1 MGLEAAEL
9 MAFVPVRD
17 VVRACA
23 FYEGVLGCVVHQA
36 DDYGAQLE
44 FGGRPLRLA
53 RVEADPPPYTVVG
66 WSVAS
71 ITDTVRSLTG
81 VGVEFRRYEGMGQDD
96 LGVWATPDGDQVA
109 WFADSEGNTLSLT
122 QFG

>member
-9 MAFVPVRD
+9 MAFVPVSD
-17 VVRACA
+17 VARACA
-23 FYEGVLGCVVHQA
+23 FYVGVLGCVVRHA

-44 FGGRPLRLA
+44 SGGRAMRLA
-53 RVEADPPPYTVVG
+53 RVESDPPPYTVVG

-71 ITDTVRSLTG
+71 IADTVHALADAG
-81 VGVEFRRYEGMGQDD
+81 VAFRRYEGMDQDD
-96 LGVWATPDGDQVA
+96 LGIWATPGGDHVA